1 PPVVNLSDWTLV
13 RTRFRAIDHST
24 AVASPGRS
32 PPAFFSP
39 PWKLLRSARQKRQP
53 ERIRVSL
60 AGTGISSVPKRKI
73 VAKTEKLTP
82 IGKSIVAGL
91 KEAIAHVRGEITLP
105 TRAYLAVIDR
115 NPDLVAQTMTVAAKR
130 RQGTRKAAA
139 KRAVRTRGDRGQ

>member
-1 PPVVNLSDWTLV
+1 
-13 RTRFRAIDHST
+13 
-24 AVASPGRS
+24 
-32 PPAFFSP
+32 
-39 PWKLLRSARQKRQP
+39 
-53 ERIRVSL
+53 
-60 AGTGISSVPKRKI
+60 
-73 VAKTEKLTP
+73 
-82 IGKSIVAGL
+82 L